1 MLMKRTLKVR
11 ITAAVVGAVVMVST
25 LVGGISFSESR
36 RIAFK
41 DSKEILTLIN
51 SNQAAQLNGMIAKV
65 EQSVNTLSDMTLA
78 KIKDFDK
85 FKTDSSYVTEC
96 TEELEESVLGL
107 ATHTDGA
114 ITAYVRYN
122 PEFTEP
128 TSGIFLSKSG
138 DSYEY
143 LTPTDFSMYDPSDTE
158 HVGWYYIPVEAGEPI
173 WMDPYLNENINT
185 YMISYVIPLYID
197 GESVGIVGMDID
209 FNVIQSQIAE
219 WEAFDTGHAYLTNG
233 EDSILYHKDYEV
245 GAKTE
250 EVLKK
255 DSVVISDTSLEGAV
269 QDMGNY
275 QIAYTILDNGMKL
288 IISVPENELKGEMN
302 QLSNSIM
309 VSVLAGLFVSFLYA
323 LFVSNNISKPIKLLT
338 KIIKKTADL
347 DLAPNQGSQ
356 QLMNRTDETGDMA
369 NAIHQMR
376 NKLREMTRN
385 IDASCE
391 SLYENISS
399 LQQTSEAIDSIAESN
414 SALTQELAAGM
425 QESTDATVSME
436 ESIADVNENA
446 VSIENLAKEG
456 SNLSKEIMKRAVELG
471 VTTKD
476 ASDKTK
482 EMYTNVKQDTE
493 LALQKSKAVQKIGE
507 LAEAISEISTQ
518 TGLLALN
525 ASIEAARAG
534 EAGKG
539 FAVVATEITNLSNQT
554 AETVANISD
563 IVMEV
568 NDAVAEM
575 AKCLDISMEFMGKSV
590 LSDYENFG
598 NVSEQ
603 YKRDATVIENSMN
616 NIDSAIVTLT
626 EHIMQIKTSVEG
638 ISKTAGESSISINEI
653 AESTSQMAEKTSNNA
668 DMVNDSMEKIDL
680 LKDVVGQF
688 KM

>member
-51 SNQAAQLNGMIAKV
+51 SNQAAQLNGMLAKV

-245 GAKTE
+245 
-250 EVLKK
+250 
-255 DSVVISDTSLEGAV
+255 
-269 QDMGNY
+269 
-275 QIAYTILDNGMKL
+275 
-288 IISVPENELKGEMN
+288 
-302 QLSNSIM
+302 
-309 VSVLAGLFVSFLYA
+309 
-323 LFVSNNISKPIKLLT
+323 
-338 KIIKKTADL
+338 
-347 DLAPNQGSQ
+347 
-356 QLMNRTDETGDMA
+356 R
-369 NAIHQMR
+369 
-376 NKLREMTRN
+376 
-385 IDASCE
+385 ASCRE
-391 SLYENISS
+391 R
-399 LQQTSEAIDSIAESN
+399 
-414 SALTQELAAGM
+414 
-425 QESTDATVSME
+425 
-436 ESIADVNENA
+436 
-446 VSIENLAKEG
+446 G
-456 SNLSKEIMKRAVELG
+456 S
-471 VTTKD
+471 
-476 ASDKTK
+476 
-482 EMYTNVKQDTE
+482 
-493 LALQKSKAVQKIGE
+493 
-507 LAEAISEISTQ
+507 
-518 TGLLALN
+518 
-525 ASIEAARAG
+525 
-534 EAGKG
+534 
-539 FAVVATEITNLSNQT
+539 
-554 AETVANISD
+554 
-563 IVMEV
+563 
-568 NDAVAEM
+568 
-575 AKCLDISMEFMGKSV
+575 
-590 LSDYENFG
+590 
-598 NVSEQ
+598 
-603 YKRDATVIENSMN
+603 
-616 NIDSAIVTLT
+616 
-626 EHIMQIKTSVEG
+626 
-638 ISKTAGESSISINEI
+638 
-653 AESTSQMAEKTSNNA
+653 
-668 DMVNDSMEKIDL
+668 
-680 LKDVVGQF
+680 
-688 KM
+688 

>member
-1 MLMKRTLKVR
+1 MKRTLKVR
-11 ITAAVVGAVVMVST
+11 ITAAVVGAVVIVSA
-25 LVGGISFSESR
+25 LVGGVSFSESR
-36 RIAFK
+36 RTAFK
-41 DSKEILTLIN
+41 DSKEILALTN
-51 SNQAAQLNGMIAKV
+51 SNQSAQLNQMIAEI

-78 KIKDFDK
+78 EIEDFDK
-85 FKTDSSYVTEC
+85 FKTDSNYVTEC
-96 TEELEESVLGL
+96 TKELEMSVLQL
-107 ATHTDGA
+107 ATHTNGA

-143 LTPTDFSMYDPSDTE
+143 LTPTDFSMYDPSDVE

-173 WMDPYLNENINT
+173 WMDPYLNENIDT
-185 YMISYVIPLYID
+185 YMISYVIPIYID

-219 WEAFDTGHAYLTNG
+219 MKAFDTGYTYLTNS
-233 EDSILYHKDYEV
+233 ENSILYHKDYEV
-245 GAKTE
+245 GAKAE

-255 DSVVISDTSLEGAV
+255 DAAVIADASLEGTV

-275 QIAYTILDNGMKL
+275 QITYSVLDNGMKL
-288 IISVPENELKGEMN
+288 INSVPENELKGEMN
-302 QLSNSIM
+302 RMSNSIM
-309 VSVLAGLFVSFLYA
+309 ISVFIGLIGCFIYA
-323 LFVSNNISKPIKLLT
+323 IFVSNSISKPIKLLT
-338 KIIKKTADL
+338 KIIKRTADL
-347 DLAPNQGSQ
+347 DLTPNEGSK
-356 QLMNRTDETGDMA
+356 QLMKRTDETGDMA

-376 NKLREMTRN
+376 SKLREMTKS
-385 IDASCE
+385 IDDSCE

-399 LQQTSEAIDSIAESN
+399 LQQASEAIDNIAESN
-414 SALTQELAAGM
+414 SALTQELAAGI
-425 QESTDATVSME
+425 QESTDATVSMQG
-436 ESIADVNENA
+436 SIADVNENA
-446 VSIENLAKEG
+446 VSIETLAKEG
-456 SNLSKEIMKRAVELG
+456 SNLSREIMKRAVALG

-476 ASDKTK
+476 AADKTK

-507 LAEAISEISTQ
+507 LADAISEISTQ

-563 IVMEV
+563 IVKEV
-568 NDAVAEM
+568 NDAVADM

-603 YKRDATVIENSMN
+603 YKQDASVIENSMN
-616 NIDSAIVTLT
+616 NIDRAITTLT
-626 EHIMQIKTSVEG
+626 EHIIQIKTAVEG
-638 ISKTAGESSISINEI
+638 ISKTANESSLSINEI
-653 AESTSQMAEKTSNNA
+653 AGSTSEMAEKTSNNA
-668 DMVNDSMEKIDL
+668 DMVNDSMQKIDL
-680 LKDVVGQF
+680 LKEIVGQF
-688 KM
+688 NV

>member
-1 MLMKRTLKVR
+1 
-11 ITAAVVGAVVMVST
+11 
-25 LVGGISFSESR
+25 
-36 RIAFK
+36 
-41 DSKEILTLIN
+41 
-51 SNQAAQLNGMIAKV
+51 
-65 EQSVNTLSDMTLA
+65 
-78 KIKDFDK
+78 
-85 FKTDSSYVTEC
+85 
-96 TEELEESVLGL
+96 
-107 ATHTDGA
+107 
-114 ITAYVRYN
+114 
-122 PEFTEP
+122 
-128 TSGIFLSKSG
+128 
-138 DSYEY
+138 
-143 LTPTDFSMYDPSDTE
+143 
-158 HVGWYYIPVEAGEPI
+158 
-173 WMDPYLNENINT
+173 
-185 YMISYVIPLYID
+185 
-197 GESVGIVGMDID
+197 
-209 FNVIQSQIAE
+209 
-219 WEAFDTGHAYLTNG
+219 
-233 EDSILYHKDYEV
+233 
-245 GAKTE
+245 
-250 EVLKK
+250 
-255 DSVVISDTSLEGAV
+255 
-269 QDMGNY
+269 
-275 QIAYTILDNGMKL
+275 
-288 IISVPENELKGEMN
+288 
-302 QLSNSIM
+302 
-309 VSVLAGLFVSFLYA
+309 
-323 LFVSNNISKPIKLLT
+323 
-338 KIIKKTADL
+338 
-347 DLAPNQGSQ
+347 
-356 QLMNRTDETGDMA
+356 
-369 NAIHQMR
+369 
-376 NKLREMTRN
+376 
-385 IDASCE
+385 
-391 SLYENISS
+391 
-399 LQQTSEAIDSIAESN
+399 
-414 SALTQELAAGM
+414 
-425 QESTDATVSME
+425 
-436 ESIADVNENA
+436 
-446 VSIENLAKEG
+446 
-456 SNLSKEIMKRAVELG
+456 MKRAVELG